1 MQISPAS
8 LQGHK
13 GSDEV
18 RLAELGYGQAL
29 RREWSLLHNF
39 GASFSIISVIT
50 GITSLFSYGLNTGG
64 PGVMSWGFIV
74 VNFFTL
80 FVGASMAEI
89 LSAIPTSGGPYFWA
103 YMLAPQQHAP
113 FYAWITGWF
122 NLIGQIAVTAG
133 VDFGLA
139 KFISVTAHVC
149 RGYNPSAGA
158 TIGIMAGVLFT
169 HVLANMFSVRNLRY
183 VIYGSIMLNT
193 LGIACLCIAVLA
205 TASNRQTASFV
216 FAKFFDGTGADDVGW
231 SIRASPAYVAVCGIL
246 IAQYTSVGYDA
257 SAHLCEE
264 TRKAVRDAPIAMLCA
279 IAGSAVMGFFVLV
292 ALLFSIQD
300 FERMSNSRMMF
311 AFARDGG
318 IPHRLHIID
327 RHFKAPVRTV
337 LFGAICSLLL
347 ALPSL
352 GSAVAFYGT
361 TSIATIGLYI
371 SYGIPISMTLVYPY
385 NFKRG
390 PFQLGGASKYIAVVS
405 CLWIGFITVVFCLPT
420 FNPVT
425 SQTFNYTSVA
435 LSIVGI
441 WAFGSWFFWANKWF
455 TGRSDTPESNHEP
468 AESPSGNLHRLQS
481 AQIAGGKKI
490 DSKIT
495 VSHDFEVY
503 HPPST
508 RGFTEI

>member
-1 MQISPAS
+1 M
-8 LQGHK
+8 
-13 GSDEV
+13 V
-18 RLAELGYGQAL
+18 C
-29 RREWSLLHNF
+29 F
-39 GASFSIISVIT
+39 
-50 GITSLFSYGLNTGG
+50 
-64 PGVMSWGFIV
+64 
-74 VNFFTL
+74 
-80 FVGASMAEI
+80 SMAAQS
-89 LSAIPTSGGPYFWA
+89 LKSTYSRRCR
-103 YMLAPQQHAP
+103 
-113 FYAWITGWF
+113 F

-300 FERMSNSRMMF
+300 FERVRQAELPVLQILIDSCGER
-311 AFARDGG
+311 GG
-318 IPHRLHIID
+318 
-327 RHFKAPVRTV
+327 
-337 LFGAICSLLL
+337 
-347 ALPSL
+347 
-352 GSAVAFYGT
+352 
-361 TSIATIGLYI
+361 
-371 SYGIPISMTLVYPY
+371 
-385 NFKRG
+385 
-390 PFQLGGASKYIAVVS
+390 
-405 CLWIGFITVVFCLPT
+405 
-420 FNPVT
+420 
-425 SQTFNYTSVA
+425 VA
-435 LSIVGI
+435 LMVMILLCVWHCGLFSLV
-441 WAFGSWFFWANKWF
+441 
-455 TGRSDTPESNHEP
+455 RDSNLL
-468 AESPSGNLHRLQS
+468 GYRLS
-481 AQIAGGKKI
+481 
-490 DSKIT
+490 SF
-495 VSHDFEVY
+495 H
-503 HPPST
+503 
-508 RGFTEI
+508 